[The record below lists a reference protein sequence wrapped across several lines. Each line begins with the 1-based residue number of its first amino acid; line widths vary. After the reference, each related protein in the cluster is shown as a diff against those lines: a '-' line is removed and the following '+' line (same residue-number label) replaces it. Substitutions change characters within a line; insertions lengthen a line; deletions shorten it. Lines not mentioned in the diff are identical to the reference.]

1 MLKKVK
7 QERFVWM
14 DIFITLLAL
23 EIMAYFYYGFRAV
36 LIAGLCVTASFAC
49 EYLSLIAMRKKFT
62 ADNLSCI
69 NDGFIIALMMPAT
82 IDYKIPVLTCIFANI
97 VGKNIFGGRKN
108 MIFSPAA
115 VGYLFALTSFG
126 KQLLEYPNP
135 FVKADIFNQ
144 SQKLVSSASHI
155 FNTTGKLSIS
165 DYDIVMGNF
174 SGPMGAVSILLLL
187 ISSVILLFR
196 KDLSA
201 GSFIGFFAG
210 LMFMSAIC
218 PIGEGRIESAKY
230 LLATNMTLF
239 AGSFIISDVRIA
251 PEKKHFSFFYG
262 LFIAL
267 ISYVLLLTSG
277 QENIYITVAVIMTPA
292 ALALKQ
298 LEKKINKLSESE
310 NAASTEI
317 NTDEK
322 IQETDENMN
331 KTISEIAEDA
341 VDEINKISESKNEEE
356 SNIAETQGDDLND
369 VD

>member
-1 MLKKVK
+1 
-7 QERFVWM
+7 
-14 DIFITLLAL
+14 
-23 EIMAYFYYGFRAV
+23 
-36 LIAGLCVTASFAC
+36 
-49 EYLSLIAMRKKFT
+49 
-62 ADNLSCI
+62 
-69 NDGFIIALMMPAT
+69 
-82 IDYKIPVLTCIFANI
+82 
-97 VGKNIFGGRKN
+97 